1 MHASADSSQAIYQI
15 VYEMTTKRQIYVVTF
30 LIDAACGAFI
40 FAVGRLLAEENVGLL
55 SLGIVGAGAAAGW
68 TIVALPAGQL
78 SDRSGR
84 RFTAL
89 LGASLLLIST
99 VGAFAFQNF
108 RGPFLVFY
116 FFCGI
121 GAVAFYAGL
130 IPWLGDLDSGAS
142 RKEKTRTLMIFCFA
156 WNLGLLGGKT
166 AAGLLFVVNAFAPI
180 VFAVLLSG
188 VALILLLR
196 LPSDVRAPEPELS
209 PPPMIVD
216 QRLSVAFGR
225 MCWVANIAGTCCVGI
240 VMYLLS
246 DLAVALDVSAPGQG
260 LILGFMRV
268 AVMVAY
274 LAMHCSDFWQ
284 HRLTVIIGARLLGLA
299 GLGVVCVATG
309 SLGLLIGLSC
319 LGCMLGFNYFSSL
332 YYATSGSSDSRR
344 GRACAVVEFTVSL
357 GVVMGTLLGG
367 FAGVALGF
375 RAPYQMAFVIIVAMF
390 ILELLVFLF
399 YVAPVRAAAKKRIL
413 DTSNKDK

>member
-1 MHASADSSQAIYQI
+1 
-15 VYEMTTKRQIYVVTF
+15 MTIKRQLYVVTF
-30 LIDAACGAFI
+30 LIDATCGAFV
-40 FAVGRLLAEENVGLL
+40 FAVGRLLAEESASLL
-55 SLGIVGAGAAAGW
+55 SLGVIGAGAAAGW
-68 TIVALPAGQL
+68 AIVALPAGQL
-78 SDRSGR
+78 SDRCGR

-99 VGAFAFQNF
+99 VGSLAFQNF
-108 RGPFLVFY
+108 REPFLAFY
-116 FFCGI
+116 FFCGV
-121 GAVAFYAGL
+121 GAGASYAGL

-142 RKEKTRTLMIFCFA
+142 RKDKTRTLMMFCFA

-180 VFAVLLSG
+180 VLAVLLSG
-188 VALILLLR
+188 AALILLLR
-196 LPSDVRAPEPELS
+196 LPSDASAPESELAL
-209 PPPMIVD
+209 PPMAAD

-260 LILGFMRV
+260 LILGVMRV
-268 AVMVAY
+268 AVMVTY
-274 LAMHCSDFWQ
+274 LVMHRSDFWH
-284 HRLTVIIGARLLGLA
+284 HRLEVIIGARLLGLA
-299 GLGVVCVATG
+299 GLAVACVATS
-309 SLGLLIGLSC
+309 SLGLLIGLSS

-332 YYATSGSSDSRR
+332 YYATSGSSDCRR

-367 FAGVALGF
+367 FAGAALGV
-375 RAPYQMAFVIIVAMF
+375 RAPYQAAFVVVVVMF

-399 YVAPVRAAAKKRIL
+399 YVAPVHAAAKIRIP